1 MFLDL
6 KHWCNPC
13 FYLSASVNIL
23 IHKSLSKFSI
33 FGVFSPVVYVVCK
46 YRQHFGAVVNKN
58 DNTQQEIERHIFS
71 IPFALSERQIDGQ
84 LYPERCSGLCTF
96 WAFSP
101 SLLKC
106 KQRNCCDLPQ

>member
-58 DNTQQEIERHIFS
+58 DNAQQEFERHIFP
-71 IPFALSERQIDGQ
+71 IPFALSEH
-84 LYPERCSGLCTF
+84 
-96 WAFSP
+96 
-101 SLLKC
+101 
-106 KQRNCCDLPQ
+106 